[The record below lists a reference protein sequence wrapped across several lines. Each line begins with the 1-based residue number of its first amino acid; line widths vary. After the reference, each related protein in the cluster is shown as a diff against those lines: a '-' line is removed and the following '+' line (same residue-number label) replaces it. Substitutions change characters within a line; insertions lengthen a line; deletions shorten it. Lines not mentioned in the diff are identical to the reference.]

1 MLDLPL
7 SINLL
12 IYISLASL
20 LLGIITLLF
29 FIFSLIRRI
38 FQRKGVGLIQS
49 AFIFAL
55 IFIWIMFSAAGLF
68 LTSFIQ
74 PYRSFTN
81 KELVAVV
88 RCKPSDNETNT
99 MQMELRLAKS
109 GETGGRE
116 TFTLKG
122 DQWAIEG
129 DILKWDDRLSFL
141 GLHTMYR
148 LTRVRGRYI
157 DVQNE
162 IQNTPT
168 VYSLV
173 KDEGTPY
180 WRWLYKYGHKL
191 PFVTAV
197 YGNTVFTYP
206 SKEDTYEIYVTTSGF
221 MAQVRKN
228 RE

>member
-7 SINLL
+7 SMNLF
-12 IYISLASL
+12 IYISLASS
-20 LLGIITLLF
+20 LLGIIALLF
-29 FIFSLIRRI
+29 FIFNLIRKI

-49 AFIFAL
+49 FSIFAL
-55 IFIWIMFSAAGLF
+55 ILIWILLSAAGLF
-68 LTSFIQ
+68 LASFIQ

-88 RCKPSDNETNT
+88 RCKPSDNVTNT
-99 MQMELRLAKS
+99 MQMELRLVKN
-109 GETGGRE
+109 GETE
-116 TFTLKG
+116 KEEAFVLKG

-129 DILKWDDRLSFL
+129 DILKWNDRLSFL

-173 KDEGTPY
+173 KDEGTFN
-180 WRWLYKYGHKL
+180 WRWLYKYGYKL

-206 SKEDTYEIYVTTSGF
+206 SKEDTYEIYVIASGF
-221 MAQVRKN
+221 MVQVRGN

>member
-1 MLDLPL
+1 MLHLPL
-7 SINLL
+7 SINLF

-20 LLGIITLLF
+20 LLGIIALLF
-29 FIFSLIRRI
+29 FIFNRIGRI
-38 FQRKGVGLIQS
+38 FQRKVVGLIRS
-49 AFIFAL
+49 VSIFAL
-55 IFIWIMFSAAGLF
+55 ILIWIVFSAAGLF
-68 LTSFIQ
+68 LASFIQ

-88 RCKPSDNETNT
+88 RCKPLDDKTNT
-99 MQMELRLAKS
+99 MQMELRLVKN
-109 GETGGRE
+109 GETEKEGA
-116 TFTLKG
+116 FMLKG

-141 GLHTMYR
+141 GLHAMYR
-148 LTRVRGRYI
+148 LMRVRGRYI

-180 WRWLYKYGHKL
+180 WRWLYKYGYRL

-206 SKEDTYEIYVTTSGF
+206 SKEDDYEIYVTTSGF
-221 MAQVRKN
+221 MAQVRGN

>member
-7 SINLL
+7 GINLF
-12 IYISLASL
+12 IYISLTSL
-20 LLGIITLLF
+20 LLGIIALLF

-49 AFIFAL
+49 FSLFAL
-55 IFIWIMFSAAGLF
+55 ILIWILLSAAGLF
-68 LTSFIQ
+68 LASFIQ

-88 RCKPSDNETNT
+88 RCKPSDNVTNT
-99 MQMELRLAKS
+99 MQMELRLVKN
-109 GETGGRE
+109 GETE
-116 TFTLKG
+116 KEEAFMLKG

-129 DILKWDDRLSFL
+129 DILKWNDRLSFL

-173 KDEGTPY
+173 KDEGTSN
-180 WRWLYKYGHKL
+180 WRWLYKYGYKL
-191 PFVTAV
+191 PFVTAA

-206 SKEDTYEIYVTTSGF
+206 SKEDTYEIYVTASGF
-221 MAQVRKN
+221 MVQVRGN

>member
-1 MLDLPL
+1 MIHLPL

-20 LLGIITLLF
+20 LSGIIALLF
-29 FIFSLIRRI
+29 FILNLIGRV
-38 FQRKGVGLIQS
+38 FQRKGIGLIQS

-55 IFIWIMFSAAGLF
+55 ILIWIVFSAAGLF

-74 PYRSFTN
+74 PYRSFTD

-88 RCKPSDNETNT
+88 RCKPLDDKTNT
-99 MQMELRLAKS
+99 MQMGLRLVKD
-109 GETGGRE
+109 GKTEKEE
-116 TFTLKG
+116 TFMLKG

-129 DILKWDDRLSFL
+129 DILRWDDRLNLL
-141 GLHTMYR
+141 GLHAMYR

-157 DVQNE
+157 DAQNE

-180 WRWLYKYGHKL
+180 WRWLYRYGYRL

-221 MAQVRKN
+221 MAQAKGK

>member
-7 SINLL
+7 SANLF

-20 LLGIITLLF
+20 LLGIIILLF
-29 FIFSLIRRI
+29 FIFNLIRKI

-55 IFIWIMFSAAGLF
+55 ILIWIMFSAAGLF
-68 LTSFIQ
+68 VTSFIK

-81 KELVAVV
+81 KELIAVV
-88 RCKPSDNETNT
+88 RCQPLDNGTNT
-99 MQMELRLAKS
+99 MQMELRLAKN
-109 GETGGRE
+109 GDIVGRE

-129 DILKWDDRLSFL
+129 DILKWDDRLNFL
-141 GLHTMYR
+141 GLHAMYR

-157 DVQNE
+157 DIQNE

-168 VYSLV
+168 FYSLAR
-173 KDEGTPY
+173 DEGTLN

-221 MAQVRKN
+221 IAKVG
-228 RE
+228 ED

>member
-1 MLDLPL
+1 MIHLPL
-7 SINLL
+7 SINLF

-29 FIFSLIRRI
+29 FIFNLIRKI
-38 FQRKGVGLIQS
+38 FQGKGVGLIQS

-55 IFIWIMFSAAGLF
+55 ILIWIVFSATGLF

-81 KELVAVV
+81 RELVAVV
-88 RCKPSDNETNT
+88 RCKPLDDKANT
-99 MQMELRLAKS
+99 MQMRLRLVKN
-109 GETGGRE
+109 GETE
-116 TFTLKG
+116 KEEAFMVKG
-122 DQWAIEG
+122 NQWAVEG
-129 DILKWDDRLSFL
+129 DILIWDDRLNLL
-141 GLHTMYR
+141 GLHAMYR

-173 KDEGTPY
+173 RDEGIPY
-180 WRWLYKYGHKL
+180 WRWLYRYGYRL

-221 MAQVRKN
+221 MAQVKGK